1 MPREAST
8 RPKTAKQVTS
18 ITRKRLGETACR
30 PRPAPSAV
38 RSCKL
43 FTPRHG
49 ARQQQVRYVDA
60 YDQQDQPDRAP
71 KNIER
76 AAQHAAHPLLQAGE
90 LGRVVRIPIAMVG
103 LELREKDIGFRQIG
117 RAT

>member
-76 AAQHAAHPLLQAGE
+76 AAQLAAHPVLQGGE
-90 LGRVVRIPIAMVG
+90 LGLVVRVPVAIAG
-103 LELREKDIGFRQIG
+103 ARWEDR
-117 RAT
+117 